1 MTVRARPCKAH
12 FAPTE
17 TRITDQK
24 KDLVGEVLN
33 GIESATSKPKVGA
46 RNKLGRRT
54 VPAAEGKESSWQF
67 TSVVVRIG
75 MNSSLMA
82 GAFPDPQRLASG
94 KPPPTLNLLIASSWR
109 RARSV

>member
-17 TRITDQK
+17 TRITDKK

-54 VPAAEGKESSWQF
+54 VPAAEGKERSWQF

-75 MNSSLMA
+75 VNSSLVA
-82 GAFPDPQRLASG
+82 RAFADAPTSAVG
-94 KPPPTLNLLIASSWR
+94 KLPVRVNR
-109 RARSV
+109 